1 MPRLPR
7 TLLAVALTLL
17 FPGLGGAGDLMVAP
31 RSPFIVQF
39 GDVTTS
45 YRVLGV
51 YVLPGEEVSIAAY
64 PLTIAGEYSIA
75 TTDGRST
82 RLAPNQWRWKA
93 PDKAGLYPIEVRPL
107 DMPLSTITLNAFVM
121 VPMSAMKNGKVNG
134 YRIGSYPRPTPKN
147 LARYA
152 LPRGFIE
159 VTPVT
164 ENAQISPNFKLGQF
178 VTKQG
183 GGYPRYVVL
192 REPLALKLE
201 SILEEARRRGIS
213 ANTFTIMSGYRTPA
227 YNRGLGNVALSRH
240 QFGDASDIF
249 VDDFPK
255 DGRMD
260 DLNRDGKLD
269 VGDAH
274 ALSQVV
280 EWMSVR
286 AGNEALTGG
295 LGVYTSTS
303 AHGPYIHV
311 DARGFRARW
320 SGVGVKPEREQIAD
334 LSSSPNMPESSA
346 NPAIRIGPQT
356 SRVAAYPG
364 E

>member
-1 MPRLPR
+1 MPHRVH
-7 TLLAVALTLL
+7 AVFAVLLTLL
-17 FPGLGGAGDLMVAP
+17 FPGLGGAGDLMIAP

-51 YVLPGEEVSIAAY
+51 YVLPGQEVQVAAY
-64 PLTIAGEYSIA
+64 PLTVTGEYSMG
-75 TTDGRST
+75 TTAGQVT
-82 RLAPNQWRWKA
+82 RLTPNQWTWKA
-93 PDKAGLYPIEVRPL
+93 PQQTGLYPIEIRPL

-121 VPMSAMKNGKVNG
+121 VPMSAVKNGKLNG
-134 YRIGSYPRPTPKN
+134 YRIGSYPKPTARN
-147 LARYA
+147 MARYA

-183 GGYPRYVVL
+183 GAYPRYVVL
-192 REPLALKLE
+192 REQLALKLE

-213 ANTFTIMSGYRTPA
+213 AQTFTIMSGYRTPA
-227 YNRGLGNVALSRH
+227 YNRGLGNVSLSRH

-260 DLNRDGKLD
+260 DLNRDGRVD

-274 ALSQVV
+274 TLSQVV

-295 LGVYTSTS
+295 LGVYTSTK

-320 SGVGVKPEREQIAD
+320 SGSGVKPEREQMAE
-334 LSSSPNMPESSA
+334 LSESPNMPLDAA
-346 NPAIRIGPQT
+346 NPAIRIGPPST
-356 SRVAAYPG
+356 RVSVAP
-364 E
+364 